1 MSVPLVSVCVVTY
14 NQEKYITKCL
24 ESIVS
29 QETDFDFEIIISDD
43 CSTDRTPDI
52 IKKYAN
58 NFSSIKI
65 IQRDKNLGALEN
77 FLSTHSLA
85 TGKYV
90 CHIDGDDYWLP
101 NKLKTQVAFM
111 EKNPKCNISWH
122 RVKVSYSDKRI
133 VDDLFTKKIINGKYY
148 RKDILQY
155 ITIGMNSSK
164 MYRRNTF
171 FYPQV
176 DIPVTDYFLNVEQVG
191 DNYAAFVGN
200 EILGVYRAGIG
211 IASDGNKTK
220 IMLSK
225 TFSYFKEKYPDLK
238 SHIVAAALTLFL
250 AALKNK
256 RKENMKIFYKHLFSR
271 KILIALFILIKKYS
285 IIKNFRLP

>member
-1 MSVPLVSVCVVTY
+1 MNVPLVSVCVVTY
-14 NQEKYITKCL
+14 NQEEYITKCL

-52 IKKYAN
+52 IKNYAN

-77 FLSTHSLA
+77 FLSTHSFA

-101 NKLKTQVAFM
+101 NKLKIQVAFM

-122 RVKVSYSDKRI
+122 RVKVSYPDKRI

-155 ITIGMNSSK
+155 IAIGVNSSK

-176 DIPVTDYFLNVEQVG
+176 DIPITDYFLNVEQVG

-285 IIKNFRLP
+285 IIKNFKLP